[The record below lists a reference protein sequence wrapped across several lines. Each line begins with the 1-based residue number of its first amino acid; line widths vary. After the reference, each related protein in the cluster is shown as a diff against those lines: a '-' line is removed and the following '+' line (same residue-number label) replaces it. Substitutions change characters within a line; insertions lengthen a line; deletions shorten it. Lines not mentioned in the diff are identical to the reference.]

1 MERGLEGAKVE
12 VRRLVKRLLRLSRRQ
27 MMMSLTRVVPEET
40 ERSGQ
45 VQVTQEVKSNRASDR
60 KIALRQ
66 IKRIWEEK
74 IWVLTKD
81 YFAP

>member
-1 MERGLEGAKVE
+1 
-12 VRRLVKRLLRLSRRQ
+12 
-27 MMMSLTRVVPEET
+27 MMSLTRVVPEET

-45 VQVTQEVKSNRASDR
+45 VQVTQEVKSSRASDR
-60 KIALRQ
+60 KIALPQ

-74 IWVLTKD
+74 VRVLIKN

>member
-1 MERGLEGAKVE
+1 MDRGLEGAKVE
-12 VRRLVKRLLRLSRRQ
+12 VGRLVKRLLRLSRRQ
-27 MMMSLTRVVPEET
+27 MMMSLIRVVPET

-60 KIALRQ
+60 KIALPQ
-66 IKRIWEEK
+66 IKRNWEEK
-74 IWVLTKD
+74 IRVLKKN